1 MKFNF
6 INETNT
12 KPDFI
17 FKNTLKKLVNL
28 TMTETKFEFKLSTF
42 TIVLCDKEKIIKLN
56 KQYRN
61 KNSATDVLSFPN
73 EEIVHGMKFNL
84 KKQYLGEIFICN
96 EILHQQAEN
105 LNQSVEREFNFLVI
119 HGLLHLMGYDHDTNI
134 EASEMYK
141 IQNKIFK

>member
-6 INETNT
+6 INETNK

-17 FKNTLKKLVNL
+17 FKHKLKKLVSL
-28 TMTETKFEFKLSTF
+28 TIKETNFEFKLSSF

-56 KQYRN
+56 KEYRD
-61 KNSATDVLSFPN
+61 KNNATDVLSFPN
-73 EEIVHGMKFNL
+73 EQIVHGMKYNL

-96 EILHQQAEN
+96 EILHEQAQN